1 MNQLRDLNR
10 QFKCRFAELGTDFAS
25 RLKEQVEISFP
36 SIDTSAYTTIE
47 SDQAKI
53 DQVLESRELTKD
65 GYVMFLSRIAPAKGV
80 DDLIDAYKSSE
91 LYGVKKLVICGNG
104 PMKDEIKA
112 MSAEDSKIRV
122 LDDVSDEEKGIIMH
136 GSFAYCLPSKPRPE
150 FIETFG
156 IAVAEKMLAGGLG
169 PVITTR
175 TGGIPEA
182 SGGHCLEHEAGNV
195 DELRECLNRA
205 WFMTEEERRELS
217 DRAREFALNFDRTA
231 ILDNLVARSK
241 AVC

>member
-1 MNQLRDLNR
+1 L
-10 QFKCRFAELGTDFAS
+10 
-25 RLKEQVEISFP
+25 EQ
-36 SIDTSAYTTIE
+36 D
-47 SDQAKI
+47 D
-53 DQVLESRELTKD
+53 
-65 GYVMFLSRIAPAKGV
+65 YVMFLSRIAPAKGV
-80 DDLIDAYKSSE
+80 DDLIEAYRSSE
-91 LYGVKKLVICGNG
+91 VYGIKQLVICGNG
-104 PMKDEIKA
+104 PMKGEIQKMA
-112 MSAEDSKIRV
+112 ATEPCIRV
-122 LDDVSDEEKGIIMH
+122 LDDVSDEEKGVLMH

-205 WFMTEEERRELS
+205 YFMTEEERRELS
-217 DRAREFALNFDRTA
+217 DHAREFALQFDRTA
-231 ILDNLVARSK
+231 ILENLIQRCLALSGI
-241 AVC
+241 